1 VLETLDSRQDIL
13 AQKWQATQVDSVA
26 SRDNHVV
33 SEMIDNRA
41 VSMREA

>member
-13 AQKWQATQVDSVA
+13 AQKWQAAQIDSVA
-26 SRDNHVV
+26 SRDDHVV

-41 VSMREA
+41 VSPRES